1 MTAPNGSLLSAPPE
15 VRGKRVLVYSLG
27 IEGRD
32 LAGWLLANGA
42 TVVISDTRS
51 DEALAAARALLGD
64 AEDLGLGFIEDL
76 LGVTAGRVES
86 AGRDLVARGHQAP
99 QNRTF
104 AHDLRVTADVRR

>member
-51 DEALAAARALLGD
+51 DEALAAAGAHAPGRPPPGLRRA
-64 AEDLGLGFIEDL
+64 
-76 LGVTAGRVES
+76 TARPVRATTS
-86 AGRDLVARGHQAP
+86 LPFCRQVLRYNPALQRARE
-99 QNRTF
+99 
-104 AHDLRVTADVRR
+104 LRIR